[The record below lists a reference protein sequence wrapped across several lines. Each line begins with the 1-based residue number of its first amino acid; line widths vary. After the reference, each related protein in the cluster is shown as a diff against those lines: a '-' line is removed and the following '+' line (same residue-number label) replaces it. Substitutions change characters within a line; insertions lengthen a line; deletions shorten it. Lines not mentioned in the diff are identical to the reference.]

1 MVMQTGNRLMH
12 ANLARVEQFLLRLQ
26 DPYNKSSIAIYVNP
40 LMKKMVQGE
49 PTKLCTNEFLATY
62 QMTNH
67 ASRKPT
73 IERRYSL
80 SFWPLSL
87 CCHREEPKMPLWVD
101 GKQTVGGHLA
111 ASFPTPEAL
120 GQGVRRATA
129 TKMSFIL
136 LDPVAHQIH
145 TQESRCGSKGILT
158 RNRNVRI

>member
-1 MVMQTGNRLMH
+1 MQTGNRLMH

-80 SFWPLSL
+80 SFLTTL
-87 CCHREEPKMPLWVD
+87 
-101 GKQTVGGHLA
+101 T
-111 ASFPTPEAL
+111 
-120 GQGVRRATA
+120 
-129 TKMSFIL
+129 L
-136 LDPVAHQIH
+136 LPP
-145 TQESRCGSKGILT
+145 
-158 RNRNVRI
+158 